1 MEGWE
6 RVDASGSTIFSHP
19 GSVTRDLTAFQW
31 QDCTQT
37 TVPRSLS
44 WHSGLSG
51 RWQKAADGRLWPRKE
66 HRSSYQ
72 WQSYWSHVCTGNIMD
87 TDLLSGWS
95 EDSGGSFHFTR
106 LLLNEKWKWNIFICS
121 LFCFIIYCKPPPAPA
136 PDPGSMVG
144 RSLCPVSYFSQCF
157 QGITLQG
164 CFYQIILTRSK

>member
-44 WHSGLSG
+44 WHSGFSG
-51 RWQKAADGRLWPRKE
+51 RWQKAVDGRLWPRKE

-87 TDLLSGWS
+87 TGLLSGWS

-121 LFCFIIYCKPPPAPA
+121 LFCFIVYCKQPPRPRPRSRINGREISV
-136 PDPGSMVG
+136 PCELFLSMLSG
-144 RSLCPVSYFSQCF
+144 HYFAGLFLSYFD
-157 QGITLQG
+157 
-164 CFYQIILTRSK
+164 KE